1 MKLKINN
8 GDDERLHLSRR
19 RRQYIFEFKLI
30 VDRVKLSLDPNNLT
44 LLHVSRLFLV
54 L

>member
-19 RRQYIFEFKLI
+19 RRQYILEFMNSTW
-30 VDRVKLSLDPNNLT
+30 V
-44 LLHVSRLFLV
+44 
-54 L
+54 